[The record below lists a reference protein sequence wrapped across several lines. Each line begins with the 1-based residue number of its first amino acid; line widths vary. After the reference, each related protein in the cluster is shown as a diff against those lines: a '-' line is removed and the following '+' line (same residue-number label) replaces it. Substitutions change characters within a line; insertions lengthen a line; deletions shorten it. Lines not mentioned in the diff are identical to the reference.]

1 MNNHQATMR
10 VIRREFRNAEIAM
23 IRDIN
28 QQIWGLPLDTRYSE
42 ERLFLARDWNNLG
55 PIFPRIA
62 VWERRWRIARLR
74 AHRVMD
80 RVRYR

>member
-1 MNNHQATMR
+1 MSDQATMSEIKR
-10 VIRREFRNAEIAM
+10 QFRNAEIAM

-28 QQIWGLPLDTRYSE
+28 QQIWGLGYGDTRYQE
-42 ERLFLARDWNNLG
+42 ERIFLARDWNNLG

-74 AHRVMD
+74 AHRMMD